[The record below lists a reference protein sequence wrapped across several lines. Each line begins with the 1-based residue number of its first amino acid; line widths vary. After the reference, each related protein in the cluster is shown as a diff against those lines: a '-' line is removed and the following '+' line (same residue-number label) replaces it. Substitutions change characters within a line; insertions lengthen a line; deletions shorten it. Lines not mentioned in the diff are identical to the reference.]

1 MSALYFPKFVSLSQV
16 KARLRID
23 NEDEDDDIITMIEQ
37 ATAVITAYLKLA
49 DAYQD
54 SSGQIPEDSAGDP
67 MGVPTEVQ
75 LSTLIL
81 IGYLYRDRDGAD
93 VAQWQQGFLP
103 WQVTVPIYH
112 LRDPTLGVSADN
124 PTMPPEWPPWPW
136 GSW

>member
-1 MSALYFPKFVSLSQV
+1 MSDLYFPKFVTIDQV

-23 NEDEDDDIITMIEQ
+23 NEDEDDDITLMIEQ
-37 ATAVITAYLKLA
+37 ATAVITAYLKIP

-54 SSGQIPEDSAGDP
+54 SAGQIPLDSYGDP
-67 MGVPTEVQ
+67 IGVPREVQ

-93 VAQWQQGFLP
+93 MAQWQQGYLP

-112 LRDPTLGVSADN
+112 LRDPAIGITDSSN
-124 PTMPPEWPPWPW
+124 CNKWPW
-136 GSW
+136 SI